1 MNLIMVMTV
10 LKMLVKLKAVMNIMI
25 IKCICVREK
34 VFVRDI
40 DTTSS
45 LSKMENSLNEDGE
58 KSK

>member
-45 LSKMENSLNEDGE
+45 LSKMENSLNEDE
-58 KSK
+58 K